1 MPLGKTMPRARRL
14 MLLAG
19 LAVSLMS
26 CAPSSPPPPMT
37 ATASVSPEYR
47 IGPGDN
53 LEVFVWRNPELSV
66 TLPVRPDGRISTPLI
81 EDLVATEKT
90 PTQLARDIENALKN
104 YVQQPVVTVMVT
116 GFVGPYSRQVRV
128 IGEAAN
134 PQAIPFSDNMT
145 LLDVMI
151 GVGGLTKF
159 AAGNRAVI
167 VRRTG
172 STTDQY
178 TVQIDRLLKDGDV
191 TANVP
196 MMPGDVLIIPQ
207 SFF

>member
-1 MPLGKTMPRARRL
+1 MPRARRL
-14 MLLAG
+14 MLLVG
-19 LAVSLMS
+19 LAVSLIS
-26 CAPSSPPPPMT
+26 CGSSSPPPPMS
-37 ATASVSPEYR
+37 ATAISPEYR

-116 GFVGPYSRQVRV
+116 GFVGPYSRQIRV

-134 PQAIPFSDNMT
+134 PQAIPFSDNMS

-172 STTDQY
+172 STTEQY
-178 TVQIDRLLKDGDV
+178 GVQIDRLLKDGDV
-191 TANVP
+191 SANVP

>member
-1 MPLGKTMPRARRL
+1 
-14 MLLAG
+14 MLLGNTKQQLLRMTLMAAM
-19 LAVSLMS
+19 AVSLIS
-26 CAPSSPPPPMT
+26 CASQPAPPMNV
-37 ATASVSPEYR
+37 SVPESPEYR
-47 IGPGDN
+47 IGPGDT

-66 TLPVRPDGRISTPLI
+66 TVPVRPDGRISTPLI

-116 GFVGPYSRQVRV
+116 SFVGPYSRQIRV
-128 IGEAAN
+128 IGEATN
-134 PQAIPFSDNMT
+134 PQALPFSDDMS

-167 VRRTG
+167 VRRVNGKTE
-172 STTDQY
+172 QY
-178 TVQIDRLLKDGDV
+178 GVQIDRLLKDGDV
-191 TANVP
+191 SANVP
-196 MMPGDVLIIPQ
+196 MLPGDVLIIPQ
-207 SFF
+207 SYF

>member
-1 MPLGKTMPRARRL
+1 MRLGKINPFARC
-14 MLLAG
+14 MAIIALAG
-19 LAVSLMS
+19 SLIS
-26 CAPSSPPPPMT
+26 CASAPPPPT
-37 ATASVSPEYR
+37 TVSAPASPEYR
-47 IGPGDN
+47 IGPGDM
-53 LEVFVWRNPELSV
+53 LDVFVWRNPELSV
-66 TLPVRPDGRISTPLI
+66 SIPVRPDGKISTPLI
-81 EDLVATEKT
+81 EDMAATEKT

-116 GFVGPYSRQVRV
+116 NFVGPYSRQIRV

-134 PQAIPFSDNMT
+134 PQALPYSDNMS

-159 AAGNRAVI
+159 AAGNRAVV
-167 VRRTG
+167 VRKVDGTSQEFGVR
-172 STTDQY
+172 
-178 TVQIDRLLKDGDV
+178 IDRLLKDGDV
-191 TANVP
+191 SANVQ

>member
-1 MPLGKTMPRARRL
+1 MPLGTTMPRARRL
-14 MLLAG
+14 MLLVG
-19 LAVSLMS
+19 LAVGLMS
-26 CAPSSPPPPMT
+26 CGSSSPPPPM
-37 ATASVSPEYR
+37 SVMEPTSPDYR

-191 TANVP
+191 SANVP

>member
-1 MPLGKTMPRARRL
+1 MPLGKLMPHARRI
-14 MLLAG
+14 LLTT
-19 LAVSLMS
+19 LAATLIS
-26 CAPSSPPPPMT
+26 CSSSPPPPPSASAMT
-37 ATASVSPEYR
+37 PVAQDYR
-47 IGPGDN
+47 IGPGDT
-53 LEVFVWRNPELSV
+53 LDVFVWRNPELSV
-66 TLPVRPDGRISTPLI
+66 TIPVRPDGRISTPLI
-81 EDLVATEKT
+81 EDLQATDKS

-116 GFVGPYSRQVRV
+116 SFVGPYSRQIRV

-134 PQAIPFSDNMT
+134 PQALPFSDNMS

-167 VRRTG
+167 VRKSASGTEEFGVR
-172 STTDQY
+172 
-178 TVQIDRLLKDGDV
+178 IDRLLKDGDV
-191 TANVP
+191 SANVP
-196 MMPGDVLIIPQ
+196 MAPGDVLIIPQ

>member
-1 MPLGKTMPRARRL
+1 MPLGLTMPQMRVTL
-14 MLLAG
+14 MAALAAS
-19 LAVSLMS
+19 LISCASQPTPPMAVS
-26 CAPSSPPPPMT
+26 APE
-37 ATASVSPEYR
+37 SPEYR
-47 IGPGDN
+47 IGPGDG

-66 TLPVRPDGRISTPLI
+66 SVPVRPDGRISTPLI
-81 EDLVATEKT
+81 EDLVATDKT
-90 PTQLARDIENALKN
+90 PTQLARDIESALKN

-116 GFVGPYSRQVRV
+116 SFVGPYSRQIRV
-128 IGEAAN
+128 IGEATN
-134 PQAIPFSDNMT
+134 PQAIPFSDNMS

-172 STTDQY
+172 NTTEQY
-178 TVQIDRLLKDGDV
+178 GVQIDRLLKDGDV
-191 TANVP
+191 SANVP

>member
-1 MPLGKTMPRARRL
+1 MPRVRHVV
-14 MLLAG
+14 LLAA
-19 LAVSLMS
+19 LAVSLIS
-26 CAPSSPPPPMT
+26 CGRSSPMPPMSLT
-37 ATASVSPEYR
+37 AQATSPEYR

-53 LEVFVWRNPELSV
+53 LDVFVWRNPELSV
-66 TLPVRPDGRISTPLI
+66 KVPVRPDGRISTPLI
-81 EDLVATEKT
+81 EDMVATEKT
-90 PTQLARDIENALKN
+90 PTELARDIENALKN

-116 GFVGPYSRQVRV
+116 DFVGPYSRQIRV
-128 IGEAAN
+128 IGEATN
-134 PQAIPFSDNMT
+134 PRSIPFSDNMT

-167 VRRTG
+167 VRRSGAATE
-172 STTDQY
+172 QY
-178 TVQIDRLLKDGDV
+178 GVQIDRLLKDGDV
-191 TANVP
+191 SANVP